1 MALDPAL
8 LDVLGCPDHPDAGL
22 RHDAGARILTCRA
35 CARDFQVVGG
45 VPVLLAQN
53 PQR

>member
-1 MALDPAL
+1 MPLDPAL
-8 LDVLGCPDHPDAGL
+8 LAVLGCPDHPDAGL
-22 RHDAGARILTCRA
+22 RHDTGTTTLTCLD

>member
-1 MALDPAL
+1 MPLDPAL

-22 RHDAGARILTCRA
+22 RLDPGAQTLTCLD
-35 CARDFQVVGG
+35 CSRDFQVVGG

-53 PQR
+53 PRR